1 MTTRILLV
9 EDDDAL
15 GAQVRDILQKDGF
28 DVEWV
33 RDGDRAAKVDVDGF
47 ALVVLDLML
56 PGVYGLDLLKLWRSR
71 EIAVPVLVL
80 SARQDTN
87 DKVRALKLGADD
99 YVTKPFFPDEL
110 LARVNARL
118 RRPELRRGE
127 GPLRIGRLEIDLDG
141 RQVLVDGEHVPE
153 LTKVEL
159 DILSVLAKRVG
170 SAISRRAL
178 VDACLDPEKAGSER
192 TLDVHVSRVRKKL
205 GAAGGQLQTVWGIGY
220 KLVADGEATRAE
232 DG

>member
-1 MTTRILLV
+1 MTSPRILLV

-15 GAQVRDILQKDGF
+15 GAQVRDMLRSDGFQVEWQKDGSA
-28 DVEWV
+28 
-33 RDGDRAAKVDVDGF
+33 AAKVDLAGF

-56 PGVYGLDLLKLWRSR
+56 PGTYGLDLLKRWR
-71 EIAVPVLVL
+71 AAGHDVPVLVL
-80 SARQDTN
+80 SARQDTS

-99 YVTKPFFPDEL
+99 YVTKPFWPEEL
-110 LARVNARL
+110 LARVRARL
-118 RRPELRRGE
+118 RRPDLRRTDGAQT
-127 GPLRIGRLEIDLDG
+127 IGRIVLDVDA
-141 RQVLVDGEHVPE
+141 RTVRVDGELTPE

-159 DILSVLAKRVG
+159 DILAMLAKRPG

-178 VDACLDPEKAGSER
+178 VDACLDPDKQGSER

-220 KLVADGEATRAE
+220 KLVAEATSE
-232 DG
+232 DE